1 MSGHDTDRTANG
13 PTGAGGPADGPRNL
27 DYLVAHLHERLARG
41 PLGELGVRAE
51 VHGDAVLVG
60 GTVPSAHCRDEIE
73 RLARET
79 LAGHPVHCDLV
90 VAGPSTPGEAEE
102 LA

>member
-1 MSGHDTDRTANG
+1 MTERG
-13 PTGAGGPADGPRNL
+13 PGRASDAPATQNL
-27 DYLVAHLHERLARG
+27 DYRVAHLHERLAEG
-41 PLGELGVRAE
+41 PLGELGVRVE
-51 VHGDAVLVG
+51 VHGDAVLVS

-73 RLARET
+73 RAAREA

-90 VAGPSTPGEAEE
+90 VAEPSSPDQAEE